1 MLARASSWIFTSPVL
16 MKEVSPRPHQILMIV
31 IPRCGYLACV
41 TDRHIYLCLFSIVT
55 LQQKGVPVKGY
66 PIIFF
71 AYLLTKLIMTS
82 GQVCQHAIHR
92 QKPESVPAPRP
103 QKYPSISRPSNGLAT
118 CISCTV
124 SNGARF
130 DCLSSNCRT
139 CGSNDHT
146 LSTASLRSLC
156 SWLREHQF
164 DFAVFAL

>member
-1 MLARASSWIFTSPVL
+1 MLARASSWIFALS
-16 MKEVSPRPHQILMIV
+16 MFMDEVTLRPHQFRMIFV
-31 IPRCGYLACV
+31 PRRRRLADV
-41 TDRHIYLCLFSIVT
+41 TDGHVSISLFVT

-71 AYLLTKLIMTS
+71 SYLLTKLIMTS

-130 DCLSSNCRT
+130 DCLSSSCRT
-139 CGSNDHT
+139 CGSIGRT